1 MGNSPKDA
9 ASKAE
14 PALDED
20 LELEQ
25 SDTDAVAGG
34 HAASRKSKA
43 KAARAASKAAVTH

>member
-9 ASKAE
+9 ASKTE

-34 HAASRKSKA
+34 HAALRKTR
-43 KAARAASKAAVTH
+43 AAHAASKSAARKL